1 MFSFCVFIVY
11 MHKFQVSWIILTSFR
26 QGVILPPPPYPQPQ
40 DGLLKSPPRL
50 GLRSATE
57 NATGATLQL

>member
-26 QGVILPPPPYPQPQ
+26 QGVILTPHPTPNRKMDFSKAHP
-40 DGLLKSPPRL
+40 D
-50 GLRSATE
+50 
-57 NATGATLQL
+57 

>member
-1 MFSFCVFIVY
+1 

-26 QGVILPPPPYPQPQ
+26 QTGGNITPLPYPQPQ

-50 GLRSATE
+50 RLRSATE
-57 NATGATLQL
+57 NATIQL

>member
-26 QGVILPPPPYPQPQ
+26 QTGGNITPLPYPQPQ

-50 GLRSATE
+50 RLRSATE
-57 NATGATLQL
+57 NVTIQL